1 MKLTRTLAAT
11 IAALSIFA
19 ATPHAAFASEVTPAQ
34 IAGNTPQ
41 SVIKVGKKEGE
52 EPGWRKKLDA
62 NDARVTEMWASSP
75 AMDNREVPLVVI
87 KAADPNRPV
96 LYLLNGADGGEGNA
110 NWIVQTDVVNFYK
123 EKNVNVVIPMAGKFS
138 YYTDW
143 VSDSAK
149 LGGKQKWETFLTK
162 ELPGP
167 LEKLLKGNGKRGV
180 AGMSMSATSSMLL
193 AEHNPKFYD
202 GVASFSGCYASSK
215 PVPAEFVNV
224 TLNRGGVSREQ
235 MWGPLGGPEWQRN
248 DVHTQ
253 AEGLRGSQIYVSNGT
268 GLAGEWDMPNGP
280 KLGKANPLVASV
292 SSSVLVVEGGAIEA
306 ATNTCT
312 HDLKKKLESMNIPA
326 NFVLRNTGTHSWSY
340 WEQDLRDSWPTFE
353 KAFS

>member
-11 IAALSIFA
+11 IAALSLFA

-52 EPGWRKKLDA
+52 DPAWRKKLDA
-62 NDARVTEMWASSP
+62 NDNRVTEMWATSP

-87 KAADPNRPV
+87 KAADANRPV

-110 NWIVQTDVVNFYK
+110 NWIAQTDVINFYK
-123 EKNVNVVIPMAGKFS
+123 EKNINVVIPMAGKFS

-162 ELPGP
+162 ELPSP
-167 LEKLLKGNGKRGV
+167 LEKLLKGNGKRAI

-215 PVPAEFVNV
+215 PIPQCHSQSWWQFPGTNV
-224 TLNRGGVSREQ
+224 
-235 MWGPLGGPEWQRN
+235 
-248 DVHTQ
+248 
-253 AEGLRGSQIYVSNGT
+253 GSPWWT
-268 GLAGEWDMPNGP
+268 GM
-280 KLGKANPLVASV
+280 
-292 SSSVLVVEGGAIEA
+292 A
-306 ATNTCT
+306 A
-312 HDLKKKLESMNIPA
+312 
-326 NFVLRNTGTHSWSY
+326 
-340 WEQDLRDSWPTFE
+340 
-353 KAFS
+353 